1 MRVSTLAVAIFCGI
15 VGATFMGNDA
25 LAAQA
30 LAKLTLNVA
39 QNGYPNAEKCT
50 LKNVA
55 VRQEWFVNGWLCFQ
69 KLNYIDAV
77 QCLGNKAA
85 KTPAAISS
93 GAKSRYDDFIV
104 TQILQTMS
112 IHGTVCFGLFRPRV
126 GLTKS
131 RATSS
136 AGTDITFGLTSRR

>member
-1 MRVSTLAVAIFCGI
+1 MRVSILVVAAFCGS

-55 VRQEWFVNGWLCFQ
+55 VRQEWFVDGWLC
-69 KLNYIDAV
+69 
-77 QCLGNKAA
+77 
-85 KTPAAISS
+85 
-93 GAKSRYDDFIV
+93 
-104 TQILQTMS
+104 LQQLS
-112 IHGTVCFGLFRPRV
+112 
-126 GLTKS
+126 
-131 RATSS
+131 
-136 AGTDITFGLTSRR
+136 